1 MLAQVVHGHA
11 KISCLSRRIY
21 QAWSAE
27 EGHLERTVEERYG
40 GGWRGSGGG
49 RDIENGVRYRAG
61 RGVDEKCCYLFI
73 AKLSACR
80 LR

>member
-1 MLAQVVHGHA
+1 M
-11 KISCLSRRIY
+11 
-21 QAWSAE
+21 
-27 EGHLERTVEERYG
+27 
-40 GGWRGSGGG
+40 GG

-80 LR
+80 LREPKPS